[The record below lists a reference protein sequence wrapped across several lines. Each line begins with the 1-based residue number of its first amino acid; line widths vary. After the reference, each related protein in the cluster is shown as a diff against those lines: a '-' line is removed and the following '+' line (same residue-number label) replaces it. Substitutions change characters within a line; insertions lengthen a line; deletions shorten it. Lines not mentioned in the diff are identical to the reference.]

1 MKVAS
6 ILVAAVLA
14 GAITGACMAQEEE
27 EDGPKAYTYAT
38 YMYCKLSEQD
48 DADEHAKEIQAP
60 VYNQLVEDGVI
71 SAWGWLAHH
80 TGGRW
85 RRLFYFQHET
95 LDGLLDGLDALQ
107 ERMAALP
114 EEDQEAGENLCQAH
128 DDYIWTVESSSQEP
142 GEGRAD
148 AGISV
153 YYVCDESREERA
165 DEIVEST
172 IGPLFS
178 AFVTDVVHRYGAG
191 GRGGWA
197 KSVYLRHLH
206 VLQTQRARRCGRACE
221 GDTSTC
227 L

>member
-1 MKVAS
+1 M
-6 ILVAAVLA
+6 
-14 GAITGACMAQEEE
+14 
-27 EDGPKAYTYAT
+27 
-38 YMYCKLSEQD
+38 
-48 DADEHAKEIQAP
+48 
-60 VYNQLVEDGVI
+60 EDGVI

-172 IGPLFS
+172 IGPLL
-178 AFVTDVVHRYGAG
+178 D
-191 GRGGWA
+191 
-197 KSVYLRHLH
+197 KSVKDGKIATWGWSAHFIGGKYRRLHTTTGADHKSLLAARADLIEALYGGDEPNPAAVEFNEICGSHTDYLWDI
-206 VLQTQRARRCGRACE
+206 QMETP
-221 GDTSTC
+221 
-227 L
+227 